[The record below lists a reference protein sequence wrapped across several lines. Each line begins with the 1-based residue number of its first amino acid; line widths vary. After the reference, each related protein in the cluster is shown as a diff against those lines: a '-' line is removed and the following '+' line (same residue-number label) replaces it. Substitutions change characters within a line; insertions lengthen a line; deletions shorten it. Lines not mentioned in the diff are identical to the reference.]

1 MSTPIL
7 YHIFALRQVD
17 YVKTELSGGIAV
29 LHVRLKPNA
38 IRCPTCHSKEVVLRG
53 KKERRFRHI
62 GTNFKRVDLV
72 CQIPRVEC
80 TECGDLRQV
89 KIPFADPYKRFTRP
103 LGRQVLELCRHMT
116 MQEVADYLDMS
127 WDTVKEIEKEY
138 LHRRFA
144 FPKLKKLRRI
154 AIDEIAVQKG
164 HRYLT
169 VVMDLESGAI
179 VFVGDGK
186 SADALKPFWRRLKA
200 SHAKIE
206 AVAQDMSPAYALA
219 VKENLPQAVM
229 VYDRF
234 HVMKLFNHYLTCLRR
249 ELYSQ
254 MKDKTLRDML
264 KGSRWLL
271 LKNPE
276 NLNKDYNEPKRLEEA
291 LAANQSLATGYYLK
305 ESLREIFWNCR
316 TYKEAEQFLDEWIAD
331 AKASNIRL
339 MVDMAFT
346 IERHRQG
353 LLNYHLC
360 PITTGPLE
368 GTNNKIKTLK
378 RQAYGYRD
386 QEFFKLKILALHTC
400 KYSLTG

>member
-1 MSTPIL
+1 MEKIRTFRPPQAHFST
-7 YHIFALRQVD
+7 
-17 YVKTELSGGIAV
+17 AV
-29 LHVRLKPNA
+29 SNL
-38 IRCPTCHSKEVVLRG
+38 ICG
-53 KKERRFRHI
+53 
-62 GTNFKRVDLV
+62 
-72 CQIPRVEC
+72 IPRIEC
-80 TECGDLRQV
+80 KECGDVRQV
-89 KIPFADPYKRFTRP
+89 KIPFADPHKRFTRP
-103 LGRQVLELCRHMT
+103 FERQVIELCRHVT
-116 MQEVADYLDMS
+116 MLEVANHLDVS
-127 WDTVKEIEKEY
+127 WDTVKDIEKRY

-144 FPKLKKLRRI
+144 RPKLKKLRRI

-169 VVMDLESGAI
+169 VVMDIKSGAI

-186 SADALKPFWRRLKA
+186 GADALEPFWKRLKA

-206 AVAQDMSPAYALA
+206 AVALDMSPAYTSA
-219 VKENLPQAVM
+219 VKKNIPKAVM

-234 HVMKLFNHYLTCLRR
+234 HVMKLFNHYLSCLRR
-249 ELYSQ
+249 ELYTQ
-254 MKDKTLRDML
+254 MKDKTMRDML

-276 NLNKDYNEPKRLEEA
+276 NLNEDYDEPKRLEEA

-305 ESLREIFWNCR
+305 ESLREIFWNCE
-316 TYKEAEQFLDEWIAD
+316 TYEEAETFLDQWIAD
-331 AKASNIRL
+331 AKGSKVRL
-339 MVDMAFT
+339 IEDMAYSL
-346 IERHRQG
+346 EKHRQG

-386 QEFFKLKILALHTC
+386 QEFFKLKILGLHTC
-400 KYSLTG
+400 KYALTG